1 MIVSYL
7 YKKESRFFKKFLPNH
22 VYSFP
27 YQRIIDQLT
36 IIFLFVHE
44 KNFSPFSMIKE
55 MTIKAFLLSIYTKI
69 SPVYLVK

>member
-1 MIVSYL
+1 MFQIFFLIIVCYL
-7 YKKESRFFKKFLPNH
+7 YKNT
-22 VYSFP
+22 
-27 YQRIIDQLT
+27 IDQLT

-69 SPVYLVK
+69 SPVYPVK